1 MRGKWLL
8 MAGFAVIAGVGI
20 GALSHRLHKAPPP
33 TQERTSA
40 AILNTNEIT
49 ITGTIRAQHVTG
61 VGAAIEGNL
70 EALLADVGD
79 EVFEGQVLARV
90 GSSGLETSRE
100 QASAAVEFAQQQVAA
115 SEAAVNNA
123 RMEASR
129 SEADMQRARLQVD
142 RTQKVLERQTT
153 LHKAGATPQLK
164 YDAAVQ
170 DYEGAVKEFEIMDRA
185 ARGGHD
191 QIQGATDKLA
201 SAKRLLAQKSEELE
215 AAQGAFESAEVRAPV
230 AGVIVGRKGEIGKS
244 ARDSGDQLFQIATD
258 LFTLNVVA
266 EPKAADLKR
275 IHPGQQALVLV
286 LDLQSAGMPGEVKDV
301 KDSEVVV
308 EFNSNMPA
316 IKPGMRADVRVKL
329 D

>member
-8 MAGFAVIAGVGI
+8 MAGFAVVAGVGI
-20 GALSHRLHKAPPP
+20 GALSHRFHKAPPP

-70 EALLADVGD
+70 EAFLADVGD

-100 QASAAVEFAQQQVAA
+100 QASAAVEFAQQQAA
-115 SEAAVNNA
+115 AAETAINNA

-129 SEADMQRARLQVD
+129 ADADMQRARLQVD
-142 RTQKVLERQTT
+142 RAQKVVERQTT

-164 YDAAVQ
+164 YEAAVQ
-170 DYEGAVKEFEIMDRA
+170 EYEAAVKEFEIMDKA
-185 ARGGHD
+185 ARGAHD
-191 QIQGATDKLA
+191 QIQGANEKLA
-201 SAKRLLAQKSEELE
+201 TAKRLLAQKSEELE
-215 AAQGAFESAEVRAPV
+215 GAQGAFESAEVRAPV
-230 AGVIVGRKGEIGKS
+230 AGVIVGRKGEVGKS
-244 ARDSGDQLFQIATD
+244 ARDAGDQLFQIATD

-286 LDLQSAGMPGEVKDV
+286 LDLQSAGMPGEVKEI
-301 KDSEVVV
+301 KEPEVIV